1 MVLFSEKW
9 KGSVMERKRWD
20 IDVQELL
27 ERITPGRVD
36 ETVLEEDTEYRQFQ
50 EETRALVSGYLGAH
64 KDQFGELDR
73 IFTMENRLLT
83 RHGDLCYQT
92 GFKDCLAIFR
102 MFFMEDTDT
111 ENAKEQREEEQKC
124 DS

>member
-1 MVLFSEKW
+1 
-9 KGSVMERKRWD
+9 MERKRWD

-50 EETRALVSGYLGAH
+50 EETRALVSGHLGAH